1 MCNNFGTKVII
12 IDSIVQENCIK
23 IRLSIKK
30 HIKTPPQYD
39 ENF

>member
-12 IDSIVQENCIK
+12 IDSIVQGIYIK
-23 IRLSIKK
+23 IRLSIINYIINLPKF
-30 HIKTPPQYD
+30 D